1 MFLVDKRSSVLR
13 AKEVLC
19 TTHWS
24 KQPEIFDIN
33 IDVPDV
39 KFPARGAESDK
50 NWYWNCSGVL
60 CNNSWRTKDRN
71 GAKLKHYKLSGVAKD
86 KGLKAA
92 YDKILKNKKTNWK
105 KGVTCSEHW
114 SKGFRSSLEDPPDR
128 STTPAYAQSQPSY
141 ITPPRNIASAKRC
154 LIDEGKEPKS
164 RRKIKRLDP
173 KDPKDEII
181 ETVSK
186 ENSELKTEL
195 LILKQ
200 KLRQKKWKC
209 RRWPRN

>member
-92 YDKILKNKKTNWK
+92 YDKILKNKK
-105 KGVTCSEHW
+105 
-114 SKGFRSSLEDPPDR
+114 
-128 STTPAYAQSQPSY
+128 
-141 ITPPRNIASAKRC
+141 
-154 LIDEGKEPKS
+154 
-164 RRKIKRLDP
+164 
-173 KDPKDEII
+173 
-181 ETVSK
+181 VSV
-186 ENSELKTEL
+186 
-195 LILKQ
+195 
-200 KLRQKKWKC
+200 
-209 RRWPRN
+209 